1 MHRSRIHWTFKNRQI
16 QVIQYIKSSTL
27 SSDMNLSKL
36 REMVKD
42 GRPGMLP
49 SMGSQRLGHHL
60 ATEQQQN
67 HLLAKNSGEESFHL
81 SQRWE

>member
-1 MHRSRIHWTFKNRQI
+1 
-16 QVIQYIKSSTL
+16 
-27 SSDMNLSKL
+27 
-36 REMVKD
+36 
-42 GRPGMLP
+42 MLP
-49 SMGSQRLGHHL
+49 SMGSQRVGHHL